1 MSLIFKNS
9 DDSEIKEYYLMI
21 ETLEFFLESIR
32 NHDILRVR
40 SVLNDLRDGKVLIME
55 EGKHKKMLNQ
65 LEQAWFGHKQH

>member
-65 LEQAWFGHKQH
+65 LEQA